1 MQNIS
6 IAMHTASQDGALH
19 VHAGVARLFHAVF
32 LAVSLICSTGLCAG
46 DSPTAAER
54 PDETLPEAAR
64 PTPRPPEA
72 QIRRWA
78 GAGFWDRRH
87 AAKLAEIAVGPKEYD
102 CVFVGDSITHN
113 WEGWVEKADIEV
125 AERLYANGGL
135 KFPNGP
141 GRAVWEEMKKKWR
154 VLNLGMA
161 GDSTQNVLWRLD
173 HGELDGYRTRCVFL
187 MIGTNNGRDTPENR
201 ARGIKAILG
210 KIAEKQPQATILL
223 SPIFPSGARPD
234 DPLRVSKDRTNSIIR
249 GYADGK
255 RIVWVDFNSKFLNPD
270 GTIIEAL
277 MPDCLH
283 PLEEGYRIWFDAIKT
298 SGVLPVHPQNAIPRR

>member
-1 MQNIS
+1 
-6 IAMHTASQDGALH
+6 MHTASQDGALH

-113 WEGWVEKADIEV
+113 WEGWIEKPDVEV

-141 GRAVWEEMKKKWR
+141 GRAVWAEMKKKWR
-154 VLNLGMA
+154 VLNLGVA
-161 GDSTQNVLWRLD
+161 GDMTQNVLWRLD
-173 HGELDGYRTRCVFL
+173 HGELDGYRARNVFV
-187 MIGTNNGRDTPENR
+187 MIGTNNGSDTPENR
-201 ARGIKAILG
+201 AKGIKAVLD

-223 SPIFPSGARPD
+223 SPIFPSGAKPD
-234 DPLRVSKDRTNSIIR
+234 DPMRISKDKTNAIIR
-249 GYADGK
+249 EFADGK
-255 RIVWVDFNSKFLNPD
+255 RIVWIDFNSKFLNPD

-277 MPDCLH
+277 MPDNLH
-283 PLEEGYRIWFDAIKT
+283 PLEAGYMIWFDAIKT
-298 SGVLPVHPQNAIPRR
+298 LCSSLP